1 MLKSILYSVAC
12 TVDSMW
18 PIVRVARSCRSLMV
32 KSLLWYCLKL
42 LSVWSRG
49 DFFSSHTIFKV
60 LYMYVCWQILKSAV
74 TELLNYCILN
84 CALIRLSCSHKFI
97 NPYSFACMLFSI
109 HQSHSLLKTVQPM
122 VWATI
127 SVKWNVSS
135 MLEVSTVHAE
145 M

>member
-12 TVDSMW
+12 TEDSMW
-18 PIVRVARSCRSLMV
+18 PIVHVARSCRSLMV
-32 KSLLWYCLKL
+32 KSLLWCCLKL

-97 NPYSFACMLFSI
+97 NPLVILLHACYFRFTSPTPFWK
-109 HQSHSLLKTVQPM
+109 QSSQ
-122 VWATI
+122 WCERQYQ
-127 SVKWNVSS
+127 WN
-135 MLEVSTVHAE
+135 E